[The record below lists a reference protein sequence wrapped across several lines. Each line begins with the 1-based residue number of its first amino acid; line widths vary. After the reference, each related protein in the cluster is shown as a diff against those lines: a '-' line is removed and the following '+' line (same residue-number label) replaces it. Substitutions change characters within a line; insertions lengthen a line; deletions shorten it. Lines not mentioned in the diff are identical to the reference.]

1 MCWKALSLNVKWPCD
16 LVDKEPVGESANHCK
31 VEDEP
36 EGLSAKSV
44 SLTDFQE
51 SFVIRV
57 LEA

>member
-1 MCWKALSLNVKWPCD
+1 MCWKALSLNVKQPCD
-16 LVDKEPVGESANHCK
+16 LVVKEPVGESANHCK

-36 EGLSAKSV
+36 EDPSEKSV

-51 SFVIRV
+51 LSVIRV